1 MIIIRRRGIRLFP
14 ATIALSLCGC
24 ATLNVHTG
32 GPPLPL
38 TPGSSQ
44 VQIQASTDSRL
55 GTVILVSVL
64 LAEGVRYFL
73 QMADG
78 RRTPLERE
86 EAQRLR
92 GTVPM
97 VSEQDCSRPIDPS
110 QGNLY
115 CR

>member
-1 MIIIRRRGIRLFP
+1 MFAVVL
-14 ATIALSLCGC
+14 ALALPGC
-24 ATLNVHTG
+24 ATLDIRTG
-32 GPPLPL
+32 GPPQPL

-44 VQIQASTDSRL
+44 VRIQASTDSRL
-55 GTVILVSVL
+55 GSVILVSVL

-73 QMADG
+73 QMSDG
-78 RRTPLERE
+78 RRTPLDHD

-92 GTVPM
+92 GTVPQ
-97 VSEQDCSRPIDPS
+97 VSEQDCSRAIDLT

>member
-1 MIIIRRRGIRLFP
+1 MRLFL
-14 ATIALSLCGC
+14 AGLGLAIAGC
-24 ATLNVHTG
+24 AALDIRTG
-32 GPPLPL
+32 GPRQPL

-44 VQIQASTDSRL
+44 VQIQATADSRL
-55 GTVILVSVL
+55 GSVILISGL

-73 QMADG
+73 QDPDG
-78 RRTPLERE
+78 RRTPLERD

-92 GTVPM
+92 GKVPQ
-97 VSEQDCSRPIDPS
+97 VSEQDCSRAVDPT